1 MGFLQLVVAL
11 ARHAGKRLCP
21 ARPRTDAGRT
31 DENRAILHIE
41 VDFVRQPAL
50 LDEWLRDAH
59 PTRVA
64 DRNQKRFHA
73 DNVSTL

>member
-1 MGFLQLVVAL
+1 MILAL
-11 ARHAGKRLCP
+11 LLGCTSGGDLSAFVPKVKFQRL
-21 ARPRTDAGRT
+21 DLSSI
-31 DENRAILHIE
+31 DFEHIE